1 MLSHKTEECRV
12 RIKKSQVAMSGRM
25 LKLDQ
30 PLIKQDLFEVIK
42 VLWNK
47 IVTLN
52 TRSKKSEEEIA
63 EKTLW
68 RQKEEKII
76 LDA

>member
-1 MLSHKTEECRV
+1 
-12 RIKKSQVAMSGRM
+12 MSGRM

-42 VLWNK
+42 ILWNK

-68 RQKEEKII
+68 R
-76 LDA
+76 